1 MIQHYITKDKYIL
14 IVFPEDRRNLTYNKQ
29 MRLKDLRYNSIAT
42 YDIVQYVDF
51 KWETTKNTGIID
63 VMSYSTQDDFIIF
76 LNDFSKFALQTN
88 DTNKYNNIYKTALK
102 IINIIY
108 KNTTFIQFKNIIS
121 EVDVD
126 FFRYKYKLINQNE
139 YFFPIDYA

>member
-1 MIQHYITKDKYIL
+1 
-14 IVFPEDRRNLTYNKQ
+14 

-76 LNDFSKFALQTN
+76 LNNFSKFALQTN